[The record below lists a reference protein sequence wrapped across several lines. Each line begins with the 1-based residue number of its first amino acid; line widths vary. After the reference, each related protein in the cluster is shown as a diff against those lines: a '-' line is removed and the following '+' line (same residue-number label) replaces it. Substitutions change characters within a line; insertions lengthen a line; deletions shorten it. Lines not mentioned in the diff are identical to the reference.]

1 MLDMNLSEQYLLEM
15 SECLFWL
22 SINGKQKAVA
32 PDKDI
37 LIWFCDNP
45 YVMVTLVAT
54 SHYFSQEMLI
64 TFSYF
69 LRGTNYMCAFTIVY
83 IISS

>member
-22 SINGKQKAVA
+22 SINGKQKAAA

-37 LIWFCDNP
+37 SIWLCDTP
-45 YVMVTLVAT
+45 YVVVTLVAT
-54 SHYFSQEMLI
+54 SSHYFSQGMLI

-69 LRGTNYMCAFTIVY
+69 LREQ
-83 IISS
+83 IICVCLP

>member
-1 MLDMNLSEQYLLEM
+1 MLDMNLSKQYLLEM
-15 SECLFWL
+15 SECLLSL
-22 SINGKQKAVA
+22 SINGKRKAVA

-54 SHYFSQEMLI
+54 SHYFSQGMLI

-69 LRGTNYMCAFTIVY
+69 LRGKNYMCVFSILY